1 MDFRDY
7 YNDLGV
13 PRTATQA
20 EIKKA
25 FRKLA
30 RELHP
35 DTNPNNP
42 DAEAKFKVANEAY
55 DVLGDVEKRKKYDQ
69 LSSQYNAF
77 QSQGGRRGNTS
88 FDEFGRSGSYSFKND
103 GSSNSFEGSSMS
115 DLLSQL
121 FGSGKTTRGSQRS
134 STRSSRSRN
143 APVDFEEEPAEP
155 ATVYLVTI
163 TLDEAFRGSTKRLVL
178 GTSKLDVAF
187 KPGVAEGH
195 RLKVPDGQLEVRIAP
210 NPRFERDGD
219 DLRTKHQIPVSLAV
233 LGGSTGVDSISGTIT
248 MNVPAG
254 TTPGKVFRL
263 RNQGMPVYGVLDR
276 RGDLYVTI
284 DVALPTTLSDEQRT
298 LFENLQKTGL

>member
-42 DAEAKFKVANEAY
+42 EAEAKFKVANEAY

-88 FDEFGRSGSYSFKND
+88 FDEFGRSGSHSFTSEGD
-103 GSSNSFEGSSMS
+103 FEGSSMA

-121 FGSGKTTRGSQRS
+121 FGSSKQTSRS
-134 STRSSRSRN
+134 SSRSSGRTTRSRQSPFQQEPEPE
-143 APVDFEEEPAEP
+143 PV
-155 ATVYLVTI
+155 TVYLVTL
-163 TLDEAFRGSTKRLVL
+163 TLEEAFAGTTKRLVL
-178 GTSKLDVAF
+178 GTSKLDVTF

-210 NPRFERDGD
+210 NGRFERDGD
-219 DLRTKHQIPVSLAV
+219 DLKTKHEIPITLAV
-233 LGGSTGVDSISGTIT
+233 LGGATEVATLASPVT
-248 MNVPAG
+248 MNIPAG
-254 TTPGKVFRL
+254 TTPGKIFRL
-263 RNQGMPVYGVLDR
+263 RNQGMPVYGNAEKH
-276 RGDLYVTI
+276 GDLYVTI
-284 DVALPTTLSDEQRT
+284 DVALPGTLSDEQRA
-298 LFENLQKTGL
+298 LFENLKKTGL

>member
-1 MDFRDY
+1 MDYRDY

-13 PRTATQA
+13 PTTATQA

-35 DTNPNNP
+35 DTNPDNP
-42 DAEAKFKVANEAY
+42 EAEAKFKVANEAY
-55 DVLGDVEKRKKYDQ
+55 DVLGDIDKRKKYDQ
-69 LSSQYNAF
+69 LSAQYNAF

-88 FDEFGRSGSYSFKND
+88 FDEFGRSGSYSFTSD
-103 GSSNSFEGSSMS
+103 GTGSAFEGSSMS

-121 FGSGKTTRGSQRS
+121 FGSAKQGGRTTRGPTRTTRSRS
-134 STRSSRSRN
+134 S
-143 APVDFEEEPAEP
+143 PIEQEEEQV
-155 ATVYLVTI
+155 TVYLVTL
-163 TLDEAFRGSTKRLVL
+163 TLEEAFRGATKRLIL
-178 GTSKLDVAF
+178 GATKLDITF

-195 RLKVPDGQLEVRIAP
+195 RLKVPVGQIEVRVAP
-210 NPRFERDGD
+210 HPRFERDGD
-219 DLRTKHQIPVSLAV
+219 NLRTRHEIPITLAV
-233 LGGSTGVDSISGTIT
+233 LGGSTDVYTISGTIT
-248 MNVPAG
+248 MNIPPG

-263 RNQGMPVYGVLDR
+263 RNQGMPIYGSPEQ
-276 RGDLYVTI
+276 RGYLYVTI

>member
-42 DAEAKFKVANEAY
+42 EAEAKFKVANEAY
-55 DVLGDVEKRKKYDQ
+55 DVLGDVEKRTKYDQ

-88 FDEFGRSGSYSFKND
+88 FDEFGRSGSYSF
-103 GSSNSFEGSSMS
+103 NSEGQGNAFEGSSLS

-121 FGSGKTTRGSQRS
+121 FGSSTQAGRTTRTTTRGAR
-134 STRSSRSRN
+134 TRT
-143 APVDFEEEPAEP
+143 APVQEEEPP
-155 ATVYLVTI
+155 APVFLVTL
-163 TLDEAFRGSTKRLVL
+163 TLEEAFQGVKKRLIL
-178 GTSKLDVAF
+178 GEAKLDVAF

-195 RLKVPDGQLEVRIAP
+195 RLKVPVGQLEVRIAP
-210 NPRFERDGD
+210 NPKFERDGD
-219 DLRTKHQIPVSLAV
+219 DVRTKHHIAVTLAV
-233 LGGSTGVDSISGTIT
+233 LGGSTDVETLSGSVT
-248 MNVPAG
+248 MNIPAG

-263 RNQGMPVYGVLDR
+263 RNQGMPKYAEPDA
-276 RGDLYVTI
+276 RGDLYITI
-284 DVALPTTLSDEQRT
+284 EVALPTKLSEQQRA
-298 LFENLQKTGL
+298 LFENLKETGL

>member
-7 YNDLGV
+7 YSDLGV

-42 DAEAKFKVANEAY
+42 EAEAKFKVANEAH

-69 LSSQYNAF
+69 LSSQYNTF

-88 FDEFGRSGSYSFKND
+88 FDEFGRSAEYSYKGSP
-103 GSSNSFEGSSMS
+103 GSTAFEGSSMA
-115 DLLSQL
+115 DLIAQM
-121 FGSGKTTRGSQRS
+121 FGTSKAGTRAARGSTRTARS
-134 STRSSRSRN
+134 QP
-143 APVDFEEEPAEP
+143 APVEEEQAV
-155 ATVYLVTI
+155 VYLVTLTI
-163 TLDEAFRGSTKRLVL
+163 EDAFHGVTKRLIL
-178 GTSKLDVAF
+178 GTSKLDVTF

-195 RLKVPDGQLEVRIAP
+195 RLKVPDGQIEVRVAP
-210 NPRFERDGD
+210 HSRFERDGD
-219 DLRTKHQIPVSLAV
+219 DLRTNHQIPVTLAV
-233 LGGSTGVDSISGTIT
+233 LGGSTDVETISGSVS
-248 MNVPAG
+248 MNIPAG

-263 RNQGMPVYGVLDR
+263 RTQGMPMYANPEQ

-284 DVALPTTLSDEQRT
+284 DVALPAALSDEQRT
-298 LFENLQKTGL
+298 LFENLKKTGL

>member
-42 DAEAKFKVANEAY
+42 EAEAKFKVANEAY
-55 DVLGDVEKRKKYDQ
+55 DVLGDVDKRKKYDQ

-77 QSQGGRRGNTS
+77 QSQGGKRGNTS
-88 FDEFGRSGSYSFKND
+88 FDEFGRSGSYSFTND
-103 GSSNSFEGSSMS
+103 GSGNSFEGSSMS

-121 FGSGKTTRGSQRS
+121 FGSAKQGGRTTRGSTRT
-134 STRSSRSRN
+134 TRSRQSPIEPEPEP
-143 APVDFEEEPAEP
+143 APVN
-155 ATVYLVTI
+155 VYLVTLS
-163 TLDEAFRGSTKRLVL
+163 LDEAFRGVTKRLQL
-178 GTSKLDVAF
+178 GATTLDVAF

-195 RLKVPDGQLEVRIAP
+195 RLKVPDGQIEVRIAP
-210 NPRFERDGD
+210 SPSFVRDGD
-219 DLRTKHQIPVSLAV
+219 DLRTKHQIAVTLAV
-233 LGGSTGVDSISGTIT
+233 LGGSTDVETMTGSVT
-248 MNVPAG
+248 MNIPAG

-263 RNQGMPVYGVLDR
+263 RNQGMHSYSDPEK

-284 DVALPTTLSDEQRT
+284 DVALPKALSDEQRE
-298 LFENLQKTGL
+298 LFENLKKTGL

>member
-42 DAEAKFKVANEAY
+42 EAEAKFKVANEAY
-55 DVLGDVEKRKKYDQ
+55 DVLGDVDKRKKYDQ

-77 QSQGGRRGNTS
+77 QSQGGKRGNTS
-88 FDEFGRSGSYSFKND
+88 FDEFGRSGSYPFTND
-103 GSSNSFEGSSMS
+103 GSGNSFEGSSMS

-121 FGSGKTTRGSQRS
+121 FGSAKQGGRTTRGSTRT
-134 STRSSRSRN
+134 TRSRQSTIEPEPE
-143 APVDFEEEPAEP
+143 PV
-155 ATVYLVTI
+155 TVYLVTL
-163 TLDEAFRGSTKRLVL
+163 TLDEAFRGVTKRLQL
-178 GTSKLDVAF
+178 GATTLDVAF

-210 NPRFERDGD
+210 NAAFQRDGD

-233 LGGSTGVDSISGTIT
+233 LGGTTDVQTLTGSVT
-248 MNVPAG
+248 MNIPAG

-263 RNQGMPVYGVLDR
+263 RNQGMHSYADAEK
-276 RGDLYVTI
+276 RGDLYITI
-284 DVALPTTLSDEQRT
+284 DIGLPSTLSEEQRK
-298 LFENLQKTGL
+298 LFENLKKTGL